1 MTSHPH
7 LLAQDLTD
15 VLDRTRPLWEEL
27 RGERL
32 FITGGT
38 GFFGCWLLESFL
50 WANEALALGAQA
62 VVLTRDPA
70 GFAAKAPHLAG
81 HPAVRL
87 HAGDVVDFEF
97 PEGAF
102 SHVIHAATDA
112 SAKLNAEAPLRMLD
126 TIVAG
131 TRRTLEFARQA
142 DARKFLLTSSG
153 AVYGAQPPE
162 LPAMPEGHAGAPD
175 AVSPRSAYGEGKRM
189 AELLTVLYGRE
200 YGFESKIARCYAF
213 YGPYLPLDAHF
224 AAGNF
229 LRDALSG
236 GPIVIKGD
244 GTPMR
249 SYLYA
254 ADLAVWLWTMLF
266 RAPAGRPYNVGSGA
280 ALSIAEMARRTA
292 AAVRPAAEV
301 VIQTQA
307 THATASDHY
316 VPSVD
321 RAAEELGLRAWMD
334 LDEGIRRTV
343 AWHRGRAAAE
353 ASEGPAPRLAA
364 GAGG

>member
-1 MTSHPH
+1 MTSHP
-7 LLAQDLTD
+7 LALDLAH
-15 VLDRTRPLWEEL
+15 VLDHTRPLWEEL

-38 GFFGCWLLESFL
+38 GFFGCWLLETFL
-50 WANEALALGAQA
+50 WANDALGLNAQA

-70 GFAAKAPHLAG
+70 RFAAKAPHLAS
-81 HPAVRL
+81 HPAIAL
-87 HAGDVVDFEF
+87 HSGDVVDFSF
-97 PEGAF
+97 PAGSF

-112 SAKLNAEAPLRMLD
+112 SAKLNAENPLRMVD

-131 TRRTLEFARQA
+131 TRRTLDFACA
-142 DARKFLLTSSG
+142 AGARKFLLTSSG

-162 LPAMPEGHAGAPD
+162 LPAIPEGHAGAPD
-175 AVSPRSAYGEGKRM
+175 PVSPRSAYGEGKRM
-189 AELLTVLYGRE
+189 AELLTVLYGRTH
-200 YGFESKIARCYAF
+200 GFESKIARCYAF
-213 YGPYLPLDAHF
+213 YGPYLPLDGSF

-229 LRDALSG
+229 MRDALAG

-266 RAPAGRPYNVGSGA
+266 KAPAGRAYNVGSGE

-292 AAVRPAAEV
+292 SRVEPAAEV

-307 THATASDHY
+307 THATASDYY
-316 VPSVD
+316 VPSVE
-321 RAAEELGLRAWMD
+321 RAADELGLKAWIE
-334 LDEGIRRTV
+334 LDEGLRRTI
-343 AWHRGRAAAE
+343 AWHRGGVAAQAP
-353 ASEGPAPRLAA
+353 EGSAPRLAA